1 VQPQNHIRQVN
12 EPIASYYF
20 HLAIILFDEKDYEEC
35 LKMLE
40 YVLSYNPVYIE
51 ALLLKSE
58 CYLQTGYNNFFFDNI
73 KEALLYSYT
82 RVHFAK
88 IYFLLGRYYLELNNK
103 ETALAFFVVSK
114 HYDKTPFIDLFIK
127 KATDVPGEFIKFDNP
142 ADLLDQFNRLN
153 IQFGP
158 SKLII
163 ELLNNCISD
172 AKKNNNT
179 KLLKY
184 FLTLIVNLT

>member
-1 VQPQNHIRQVN
+1 MNIIDKITSYLEYLKIRCGYTVSVHIRQNIFESILFTKTVQPQNHIRQVN

-82 RVHFAK
+82 RVQHHLLIFSSK
-88 IYFLLGRYYLELNNK
+88 KLQIFL
-103 ETALAFFVVSK
+103 
-114 HYDKTPFIDLFIK
+114 
-127 KATDVPGEFIKFDNP
+127 
-142 ADLLDQFNRLN
+142 
-153 IQFGP
+153 
-158 SKLII
+158 
-163 ELLNNCISD
+163 
-172 AKKNNNT
+172 
-179 KLLKY
+179 
-184 FLTLIVNLT
+184 VNL